1 MQASV
6 EQVAALAR
14 KAGAAIMDIYKT
26 DFSAYEKSDS
36 SPLTEA
42 DLAAHRLIVSGLAE
56 VSDYPVLS
64 EESDPE
70 SVKWDKRSEWSTYW
84 LVDPL
89 DGTKEFIK
97 KNDEFTVNIA
107 LIDNGKPV
115 MGVVY
120 CPPLNRIYTGVV
132 GQGAYCQDGENPPV
146 SILVSS
152 APENGGVW
160 KVVGSR
166 SHGAEALEQFSSGLG
181 NVELVSMGS
190 SLKLCLVAEG
200 AAHLYPRLAPTCE
213 WDTGAAQ
220 AVVEAAGGK
229 VLNPNFEELK
239 YGTKRDLLNP
249 YFIVCGGVDYI
260 WKQSFIDA
268 VNKCNAVE

>member
-1 MQASV
+1 MQVSV
-6 EQVAALAR
+6 EQIAVLAR
-14 KAGAAIMDIYKT
+14 KAGAAIMEIYKT

-42 DLAAHRLIVSGLAE
+42 DLAAHKIIVSGLAE
-56 VSDYPVLS
+56 VSDFPVLS

-70 SVKWDKRSEWSTYW
+70 SVKWDKRSEWGTYW

-120 CPPLNRIYTGVV
+120 CPPLDRMYTGVV
-132 GQGAYCQDGENPPV
+132 GQGAHRQDGEYPPV
-146 SILVSS
+146 SIQISS
-152 APENGGVW
+152 TPENGGVW

-166 SHGAEALEQFSSGLG
+166 SHGTEALERFSANLG

-200 AAHLYPRLAPTCE
+200 VAHLYPRLAPTCE

-229 VLNPNFEELK
+229 VLNPELEELT
-239 YGTKRDLLNP
+239 YGVKEELLNP
-249 YFIVCGGVDYI
+249 YFVVCGKVDEL
-260 WKQSFIDA
+260 WAQSFKLA
-268 VNKCNAVE
+268 AKTS

>member
-1 MQASV
+1 MQVSV
-6 EQVAALAR
+6 EQIAVLAR
-14 KAGAAIMDIYKT
+14 KAGAAIMDVYQT

-42 DLAAHRLIVSGLAE
+42 DLAAHRIIVAGLAE
-56 VSDYPVLS
+56 ISDYPILS

-70 SVKWDKRSEWSTYW
+70 SVDWARRSEWDTYW

-107 LIDNGKPV
+107 LIDNGKPIL
-115 MGVVY
+115 GVVY
-120 CPPLNRIYTGVV
+120 CPPLNRIYAGVA
-132 GQGAYCQDGENPPV
+132 GQGAYRQDGENFPV
-146 SILVSS
+146 AIQVSS
-152 APENGGVW
+152 APENDEMW

-166 SHGAEALEQFSSGLG
+166 SHGAEALEQFSAGLG
-181 NVELVSMGS
+181 CVELVSMGS

-229 VLNPNFEELK
+229 VLNPGLEELT
-239 YGTKRDLLNP
+239 YGTKEELLNP
-249 YFIVCGGVDYI
+249 YFVVCGKVDEL
-260 WKQSFIDA
+260 WAQSFKLA
-268 VNKCNAVE
+268 AKNSQHK